1 MSIKEHLDKDN
12 LHHAYLI
19 ESGKDEALP
28 IIFDFIKSL
37 KIKIENNPDL
47 VQIYT
52 DSFKIEDARNLKI
65 YGNQKGYSSSKK
77 IFIIFANNFLLEAQ
91 NSLLKLFEEPIENTY
106 FFVITPDTSNIL
118 KTLLSRFYFISAK
131 PDVTLEVKD
140 ALGRSP
146 MGEAEKFIK
155 MPLKNRLDF
164 IKEMLSE
171 KDTEDEE
178 EVVVLDS
185 NRAKIL
191 RFLNSLEYS
200 LHKNIKKGAID
211 VKVFEH
217 IFKTREILRMP
228 GSSPKTLI
236 ESVALVIPI
245 LN

>member
-1 MSIKEHLDKDN
+1 MN
-12 LHHAYLI
+12 QY
-19 ESGKDEALP
+19 KDEALP
-28 IIFDFIKSL
+28 VIFDFIKSL

-65 YGNQKGYSSSKK
+65 YGNQKGYSSTKK

-131 PDVTLEVKD
+131 FDSLPEVKD
-140 ALGRSP
+140 
-146 MGEAEKFIK
+146 AEKFIK

-178 EVVVLDS
+178 VVVLDS
-185 NRAKIL
+185 NRAKTL
-191 RFLNSLEYS
+191 KFLNSLEYS
-200 LHKNIKKGAID
+200 LHKNIKKNIVDGE
-211 VKVFEH
+211 VFRH

-236 ESVALVIPI
+236 ESVALVIPV